1 MFDQT
6 MSGAYKTDIG
16 KLAYIGKQGV
26 LCLLSESLYAD
37 KRGYTSPNN
46 RIASIVRETLDKFD
60 GRILFN
66 IFQAQ
71 LYRIQELFTEIMHT
85 DRKVV
90 IMGKRLESMIMQ
102 AIEKGYVDFD
112 KKKIVGVRH
121 INDKNVVVLITD
133 EREKPFSNISRIIK
147 GYDKFVKISD
157 TDTVV
162 FASPVYDGMERSATK
177 VFDEIAKIGSE
188 LVILPTKKYLGHH
201 ASSED
206 LMMMINLMNPKYY
219 IPVIGEYRHQ
229 VANAETAKKMGLN
242 DDNIILMLNGD
253 VASFEGGKL
262 VSTNEKV
269 KIDEILVDG
278 KTAGD
283 IGELVLKDREL
294 LSENGVVLISATLD
308 KSSKQILAGPEI
320 LTRGFIYVR
329 DNVDIIKEASKI
341 ALEVIKENIKP
352 NYVDFNK
359 IKSGVRDKLGKYLYH
374 ETECKPMILIV
385 IQEV

>member
-1 MFDQT
+1 
-6 MSGAYKTDIG
+6 
-16 KLAYIGKQGV
+16 
-26 LCLLSESLYAD
+26 
-37 KRGYTSPNN
+37 
-46 RIASIVRETLDKFD
+46 
-60 GRILFN
+60 
-66 IFQAQ
+66 
-71 LYRIQELFTEIMHT
+71 
-85 DRKVV
+85 
-90 IMGKRLESMIMQ
+90 
-102 AIEKGYVDFD
+102 
-112 KKKIVGVRH
+112 
-121 INDKNVVVLITD
+121 
-133 EREKPFSNISRIIK
+133 
-147 GYDKFVKISD
+147 
-157 TDTVV
+157 
-162 FASPVYDGMERSATK
+162 
-177 VFDEIAKIGSE
+177 
-188 LVILPTKKYLGHH
+188 
-201 ASSED
+201 
-206 LMMMINLMNPKYY
+206 
-219 IPVIGEYRHQ
+219 
-229 VANAETAKKMGLN
+229 MGLN